1 MLTCPDIEDLSENI
15 HVIFITPKSPLA
27 LQIEFVMNQKRNER
41 ELPTKPN
48 GEEQN
53 TPLYNLLMMM
63 RTAGE
68 NETFYFNNPKSV
80 HA

>member
-15 HVIFITPKSPLA
+15 HVIFITPKSPLV
-27 LQIEFVMNQKRNER
+27 LQIEFVMNQKKNER

-53 TPLYNLLMMM
+53 IQPFIS
-63 RTAGE
+63 TAQKV
-68 NETFYFNNPKSV
+68 FMPD
-80 HA
+80 

>member
-1 MLTCPDIEDLSENI
+1 
-15 HVIFITPKSPLA
+15 
-27 LQIEFVMNQKRNER
+27 MNQKKNER

>member
-1 MLTCPDIEDLSENI
+1 MLTCPYIEDLFGKYPC
-15 HVIFITPKSPLA
+15 HFITPKSPLV